1 MLGSVPGG
9 YVIDRDRR
17 DNSTGAPSR
26 YRTDVAP
33 SFGTGL
39 RRGRSRTANGAEAAA
54 GERIETDPVAVWQG
68 ADSAEALDATD
79 VETTGAAVLAEI
91 DRLFVQA
98 FALVG
103 EGIAGAT
110 HALLAADREAAKQLM
125 HRDELVDQLSHE
137 IAHLAQERL
146 LTGEGPLQERRELLA
161 VLRML
166 PDLERNGDL
175 AEHIAR
181 RAARGLG
188 VEMSARSR
196 GLVERMGEVATTI
209 WRSTAD
215 VFAARSVAGAVIV
228 DDLDDEMDDLHVTL
242 TAEVAT
248 GTMPLPVAIELAMV
262 ARFYERFGDH
272 AVSLARRMAALV
284 SGGPEPGTSG
294 PD

>member
-1 MLGSVPGG
+1 
-9 YVIDRDRR
+9 
-17 DNSTGAPSR
+17 
-26 YRTDVAP
+26 
-33 SFGTGL
+33 
-39 RRGRSRTANGAEAAA
+39 
-54 GERIETDPVAVWQG
+54 
-68 ADSAEALDATD
+68 
-79 VETTGAAVLAEI
+79 
-91 DRLFVQA
+91 
-98 FALVG
+98 
-103 EGIAGAT
+103 
-110 HALLAADREAAKQLM
+110 M
-125 HRDELVDQLSHE
+125 HRDELVDQLSHQ

-215 VFAARSVAGAVIV
+215 VFAARSVADAVLV

>member
-1 MLGSVPGG
+1 
-9 YVIDRDRR
+9 
-17 DNSTGAPSR
+17 
-26 YRTDVAP
+26 VA
-33 SFGTGL
+33 
-39 RRGRSRTANGAEAAA
+39 A
-54 GERIETDPVAVWQG
+54 DPVPTWQG
-68 ADSAEALDATD
+68 ADTAGLALADGT
-79 VETTGAAVLAEI
+79 ETTGAAVLAEI

-103 EGIAGAT
+103 EAIAGAT

-125 HRDELVDQLSHE
+125 HRDELVDQLSHQ
-137 IAHLAQERL
+137 IAGLAQERL
-146 LTGEGPLQERRELLA
+146 VSGQGSVQERRELLA

-215 VFAARSVAGAVIV
+215 VFAARSVAEAVLV

-262 ARFYERFGDH
+262 ARFFERFGDH

>member
-1 MLGSVPGG
+1 
-9 YVIDRDRR
+9 
-17 DNSTGAPSR
+17 
-26 YRTDVAP
+26 VAR
-33 SFGTGL
+33 SFGT
-39 RRGRSRTANGAEAAA
+39 RRGRSRTVAGPEAGATGPIEA
-54 GERIETDPVAVWQG
+54 DPVAVWQG
-68 ADSAEALDATD
+68 ADTTDAID
-79 VETTGAAVLAEI
+79 ASDRETTGRAVLVEI

-125 HRDELVDQLSHE
+125 HRDELVDQLSHQ

-215 VFAARSVAGAVIV
+215 VFAARSAADAVLV

>member
-1 MLGSVPGG
+1 MTQHGTVAGLGRGRTFGQQPAERILGALAGYRSEMVFRLGSARRTQGFGEAGQGSSIRVGSAPESNEPGG
-9 YVIDRDRR
+9 DSE
-17 DNSTGAPSR
+17 NS
-26 YRTDVAP
+26 
-33 SFGTGL
+33 
-39 RRGRSRTANGAEAAA
+39 
-54 GERIETDPVAVWQG
+54 
-68 ADSAEALDATD
+68 
-79 VETTGAAVLAEI
+79 VLLEI

-110 HALLAADREAAKQLM
+110 HALLAGDREAAKELVQ
-125 HRDELVDQLSHE
+125 RDEVVDRLTHD
-137 IAHLAQERL
+137 IGGLAQSSLVSGKGSVE
-146 LTGEGPLQERRELLA
+146 ERRELIA

-166 PDLERNGDL
+166 TDLERNGDL

-188 VEMSARSR
+188 AEMSARSR
-196 GLVERMGEVATTI
+196 GLVERMGEVATLL
-209 WRSTAD
+209 WRTTAE
-215 VFAARSVAGAVIV
+215 VFAERSVGGAILV

-242 TAEVAT
+242 TAEIVA
-248 GTMPLPVAIELAMV
+248 GTMSLPVAIELAMV

-284 SGGPEPGTSG
+284 GGGPEPGTSG

>member
-1 MLGSVPGG
+1 MPFRLGASTKRIWGSDEGDEQDDTPEPSGPLLMEQPLWPTIPEPHEV
-9 YVIDRDRR
+9 DRR
-17 DNSTGAPSR
+17 MA
-26 YRTDVAP
+26 
-33 SFGTGL
+33 
-39 RRGRSRTANGAEAAA
+39 
-54 GERIETDPVAVWQG
+54 
-68 ADSAEALDATD
+68 
-79 VETTGAAVLAEI
+79 
-91 DRLFVQA
+91 QA

-110 HALLAADREAAKQLM
+110 HALLAGDREAAKQLVR
-125 HRDELVDQLSHE
+125 RDELVDQIISDVSRTVQHQLVSGD
-137 IAHLAQERL
+137 
-146 LTGEGPLQERRELLA
+146 TTPDERRELVA
-161 VLRML
+161 ILRML

-188 VEMSARSR
+188 AEMSARSR

-215 VFAARSVAGAVIV
+215 AFAERSATAANSV
-228 DDLDDEMDDLHVTL
+228 DDLDDELDDLHVTL
-242 TAEVAT
+242 TAELVA

-272 AVSLARRMAALV
+272 AVNLTRRLAALV
-284 SGGPEPGTSG
+284 LGGPEPGGSG

>member
-1 MLGSVPGG
+1 VGFRLGP
-9 YVIDRDRR
+9 RR
-17 DNSTGAPSR
+17 
-26 YRTDVAP
+26 
-33 SFGTGL
+33 GTG
-39 RRGRSRTANGAEAAA
+39 T
-54 GERIETDPVAVWQG
+54 RIG
-68 ADSAEALDATD
+68 ADPGPWTVESDDEDEGHQISRPLAQEQPLWSGIDA
-79 VETTGAAVLAEI
+79 GGLAVAGWRGDAVSPTIAEI
-91 DRLFVQA
+91 DRHFVQI

-103 EGIAGAT
+103 EAIAGAT
-110 HALLAADREAAKQLM
+110 HALLAGDREAAKQLVQ
-125 HRDELVDQLSHE
+125 RDEVVDVLTHQ
-137 IAHLAQERL
+137 IAVLAQHQL
-146 LTGEGPLQERRELLA
+146 VNGDTTVDERRELVA

-188 VEMSARSR
+188 AEMSARSR

-215 VFAARSVAGAVIV
+215 AFAERSLDGARYV
-228 DDLDDEMDDLHVTL
+228 DDLDDELDDLHVTL
-242 TAEVAT
+242 TAELVA

-272 AVSLARRMAALV
+272 AVNLARRMAALV
-284 SGGPEPGTSG
+284 IGGPDPGAAG